1 MSDSTPTDQARN
13 AAAPSIPAYGRSLAL
28 LVLAVA
34 LITLPFVVQALGQPA
49 LVPLATRVLIYAIAA
64 ASLNLALGFG
74 GMVSFGHAAFF
85 GIGGYVV
92 GILYRTMVDDGLFL
106 GFIPGTDQLLITL
119 PAALLVGGFFA
130 CIIGALSLRTS
141 GVQFI
146 MITLAFAQMLFFLFV
161 SLKAYGGDDGLTIR
175 RRNALFSLD
184 TRDDIIF
191 YFICLAVAALVFLA
205 LWRVVGS
212 RFGMVLAGIRQNER
226 RMAAI
231 GIAPYRYKLAAF
243 VISGMGTGL
252 AGALMANYLRF
263 VSPDMLHW
271 TKSGELMIMVILGGV
286 GTLLGPMLGAAALVI
301 LETVLTGWTE
311 HWQLMLGP
319 ILLLVVLFTQ
329 GGLDGLLGR
338 IGLRPRHV

>member
-1 MSDSTPTDQARN
+1 MSDHALTPTHV
-13 AAAPSIPAYGRSLAL
+13 AAPALGRLLSLLA
-28 LVLAVA
+28 LAVA
-34 LITLPFVVQALGQPA
+34 LIALPFIVKALGQPS

-85 GIGGYVV
+85 GIGGYAV
-92 GILYRTMVDDGLFL
+92 GILYRTALDDTVFL
-106 GFIPGTDQLLITL
+106 GLIPGTDQLLVTL
-119 PAALLVGGFFA
+119 LAAILVSGLFA

-146 MITLAFAQMLFFLFV
+146 MITLAFAQMIFFLFV
-161 SLKAYGGDDGLTIR
+161 SLKAYGGEDGLTIR
-175 RRNALFSLD
+175 RRNELLGLD
-184 TRDDIIF
+184 TRDDTTF
-191 YFICLAVAALVFLA
+191 YFICLVIASLVFLL
-205 LWRVVGS
+205 LWRIVGS

-243 VISGMGTGL
+243 VISGMGAGL

-271 TKSGELMIMVILGGV
+271 TKSGELMIMIILGGV
-286 GTLLGPMLGAAALVI
+286 GTLLGPLLGSAALVI
-301 LETVLTGWTE
+301 LETVLTSWTE
-311 HWQLMLGP
+311 HWQLVLGS
-319 ILLLVVLFTQ
+319 ILLLIVLFAH
-329 GGLDGLLGR
+329 GGLNGLLTRLGLGR
-338 IGLRPRHV
+338 SVQ

>member
-1 MSDSTPTDQARN
+1 MSDAMSPGQATTPNT
-13 AAAPSIPAYGRSLAL
+13 GRALMLLAL
-28 LVLAVA
+28 ALGLVA
-34 LITLPFVVQALGQPA
+34 LPFIVQALGQPA

-85 GIGGYVV
+85 GVGGYVV
-92 GILYRTMVDDGLFL
+92 GILYRHYVDDTLFL
-106 GFIPGTDQLLITL
+106 GLVPGTSQLLVAL
-119 PAALLVGGFFA
+119 FAALLVCGLIAGL
-130 CIIGALSLRTS
+130 IGTLCLRTS

-161 SLKAYGGDDGLTIR
+161 SLKAYGGDDGMTIR
-175 RRNALFSLD
+175 RRNELFGLN
-184 TRDDIIF
+184 TRDDLTF
-191 YFICLAVAALVFLA
+191 YFISLSVAALVFLA
-205 LWRVVGS
+205 LWRIVGS

-231 GIAPYRYKLAAF
+231 GIACDRYKLAAF

-286 GTLLGPMLGAAALVI
+286 GTLLGPLFGAAALVI
-301 LETVLTGWTE
+301 LETVLTSWTE
-311 HWQLMLGP
+311 HWQLALGP
-319 ILLLVVLFTQ
+319 ILLFVVLCTR
-329 GGLDGLLGR
+329 GGLDGLFGKLGR
-338 IGLRPRHV
+338 GRSEG

>member
-1 MSDSTPTDQARN
+1 MSDGTTTNATMTP
-13 AAAPSIPAYGRSLAL
+13 AAPAYGRSLAL
-28 LVLAVA
+28 LALAVA

-92 GILYRTMVDDGLFL
+92 GILYQTYTDDALLF
-106 GFIPGTDQLLITL
+106 GFIPGSNQFLVTL
-119 PAALLVGGFFA
+119 PAALLAGGLLA
-130 CIIGALSLRTS
+130 GLIGALSLRTS

-175 RRNALFSLD
+175 RRNAFFSLN
-184 TRDDIIF
+184 TRDDLTF
-191 YFICLAVAALVFLA
+191 YFICLAIAVLVFLA
-205 LWRVVGS
+205 LWRIVGS

-243 VISGMGTGL
+243 VISGMGSGL

-286 GTLLGPMLGAAALVI
+286 GTLLGPLLGAAALVI

-311 HWQLMLGP
+311 HWQLVLGP
-319 ILLLVVLFTQ
+319 ILLLVVLFTR
-329 GGLDGLLGR
+329 GGLNGLLCR
-338 IGLRPRHV
+338 IGLGARHD

>member
-1 MSDSTPTDQARN
+1 MSDDAITRTDSP
-13 AAAPSIPAYGRSLAL
+13 APALGRIVAL
-28 LVLAVA
+28 LALAVA
-34 LITLPFVVQALGQPA
+34 LVALPFIVKAIGQPA

-92 GILYRTMVDDGLFL
+92 GILYRTYVDDALFL

-119 PAALLVGGFFA
+119 PAALLVGGLAA
-130 CIIGALSLRTS
+130 CVIGALSLRTS

-175 RRNALFSLD
+175 RRNVLFDLN
-184 TRDDIIF
+184 TRDDVTF
-191 YFICLAVAALVFLA
+191 YFICLAIAALVFLV
-205 LWRVVGS
+205 LWRIVGS
-212 RFGMVLAGIRQNER
+212 RFGMVLAGIRQSER

-243 VISGMGTGL
+243 VISGMGAGL

-286 GTLLGPMLGAAALVI
+286 GTLLGPLLGAAALVI

-311 HWQLMLGP
+311 HWQLVLGP
-319 ILLLVVLFTQ
+319 ILLVVVLFTH
-329 GGLDGLLGR
+329 GGLSGLISRLGFGR
-338 IGLRPRHV
+338 STP